1 MKFHEHINSDGEVL
15 ILRRIPQDRTTDGN
29 GKGKPFIWPSGVGA
43 VVECPDWNPEPVCG
57 DGLHGWPL
65 GFGLGEGCDYDIIG
79 DIWLVVGCKP
89 EDVAGELEKG
99 AKCKFRK
106 GTIRLEGSFGAAMQ
120 FVQPA
125 FDDCVAA
132 MAKEDLSGHSS
143 TAASS
148 GHSSTAASSGEY
160 SKAASSGKYS
170 TAASSGHSSTAASS
184 GHSSTAA
191 SSGEYSKAASSGK
204 YSKAASSGHSS
215 KAASSGEYSKAAS
228 SGEYCSA
235 EALGENTVSSI
246 AGTGSVRAGKRGA
259 FSVAFYTEETG
270 WDILVGKI
278 GRDGIEADTW
288 YVVRDGKLVKQTNH
302 VH

>member
-160 SKAASSGKYS
+160 SKAASSG
-170 TAASSGHSSTAASS
+170 
-184 GHSSTAA
+184 
-191 SSGEYSKAASSGK
+191 
-204 YSKAASSGHSS
+204 
-215 KAASSGEYSKAAS
+215 
-228 SGEYCSA
+228 EYCSA

-246 AGTGSVRAGKRGA
+246 SGTGSVRAGKRGA

>member
-170 TAASSGHSSTAASS
+170 
-184 GHSSTAA
+184 
-191 SSGEYSKAASSGK
+191 
-204 YSKAASSGHSS
+204 KAASSGHSS